1 MANAENGAQLML
13 SGVKVL
19 DFTQYLAGPTVTRL
33 MAEMGAEI
41 IKIEIAPM
49 GDPSRL
55 LPTIKNGRS
64 AYFVQQNRGKKSL
77 CLDLAQPRA
86 GEIIKELAAKVDVVV
101 ENFGPGVMQRKGF
114 EYEDLKKINP
124 RLIMAS
130 ISTFG
135 RKSPLSHK
143 TGFDMIAQAFSG
155 MMHMTGEPDGPP
167 TFVGMGLADVGSGV
181 HAFAAIGYALFH
193 RERTGIGQYI
203 DISMIDALYHAH
215 DLNVQTYTMTNGEF
229 VPKRMGRFHNQICPA
244 GVYKLPQGW
253 TFILVLD
260 RQWSNIAR
268 AMGRPELIDDPRF
281 KTSADRVT
289 NRDQLNPIVQDW
301 LLSFK
306 DDEAALAALDEFRI
320 PAAPVMSIAD
330 TVSHPYFKERGMA
343 RNVPDPILGEV
354 TIPGFPLKFSAYPDL
369 PHLEAPLLG
378 QHGSEILGSHLGY
391 SAAQVEE
398 LFRSGVMRREDR

>member
-1 MANAENGAQLML
+1 MENGTQLML
-13 SGVKVL
+13 SGIKVL

-55 LPTIKNGRS
+55 LPTVKNGRS
-64 AYFVQQNRGKKSL
+64 AYFIQQNRGKKSV
-77 CLDLAQPRA
+77 CLDLTKPEA
-86 GEIIKELAAKVDVVV
+86 IKIVKALVSKVDVVV
-101 ENFGPGVMQRKGF
+101 ENFGPGVMKKKGL
-114 EYEDLKKINP
+114 EYDDLKKINP

-135 RKSPLSHK
+135 RKSLLSHK

-155 MMHMTGEPDGPP
+155 MMHMTGEPEGPP
-167 TFVGMGLADVGSGV
+167 TFVGMALADVGSGV

-193 RERTGIGQYI
+193 RDRTGIGQYI
-203 DISMIDALYHAH
+203 DISMIDVLYHAH
-215 DLNVQTYTMTNGEF
+215 DFNVQSYTITEGQF
-229 VPKRMGRFHNQICPA
+229 VPKRMGRFHNQMCPA

-260 RQWSNIAR
+260 RQWSNMAR
-268 AMGRPELIDDPRF
+268 AMGRPELIDDPLFR
-281 KTSADRVT
+281 TGADRVR
-289 NRDQLNPIVQDW
+289 NRDKLNPIVQEW

-306 DDEAALAALDEFRI
+306 DDESALAALDEFRI
-320 PAAPVMSIAD
+320 PSAPVLSVAD
-330 TVSHPYFKERGMA
+330 TVSHPYFKERGTV
-343 RNVPDPILGEV
+343 RTVPDPILGKV

-369 PHLEAPLLG
+369 PHIEAPLLG
-378 QHGSEILGSHLGY
+378 QHGPEILAKHLGY

-398 LFRSGVMRREDR
+398 LFRSGILHRGDR

>member
-1 MANAENGAQLML
+1 MENGKQLML
-13 SGVKVL
+13 SGIKVL

-41 IKIEIAPM
+41 IKVEIAPM

-55 LPTIKNGRS
+55 LPTVKNGRS

-77 CLDLAQPRA
+77 CLDFAKPRA
-86 GEIIKELAAKVDVVV
+86 REIVKALVAKVDIVV
-101 ENFGPGVMQRKGF
+101 ENFGPGVMKRKGF

-155 MMHMTGEPDGPP
+155 MMDMTGEPDGPP
-167 TFVGMGLADVGSGV
+167 TFVGMALADVGSGV

-193 RERTGIGQYI
+193 RDRTGVGQYI
-203 DISMIDALYHAH
+203 DISMIDVLYHAH
-215 DLNVQTYTMTNGEF
+215 DFNVQSYTITDGEF

-260 RQWSNIAR
+260 RQWPGMVQ
-268 AMGRPELIDDPRF
+268 AMGRPELAEDPNF
-281 KTSADRVT
+281 KTGADRVK
-289 NRDQLNPIVQDW
+289 NRDKLNPIVQEW

-306 DDEAALAALDEFRI
+306 DDAAALAALDEFRI
-320 PAAPVMSIAD
+320 PSAPVLSVAD
-330 TVSHPYFKERGMA
+330 TVTHPYFKERGA
-343 RNVPDPILGEV
+343 IRTVPDPVLGEV
-354 TIPGFPLKFSAYPDL
+354 TIPGFPLKFSAFPDL
-369 PHLEAPLLG
+369 PDIEAPLLG
-378 QHGSEILGSHLGY
+378 QHGAEVLGEHLGY
-391 SAAQVEE
+391 STAQVEE
-398 LFRSGVMRREDR
+398 LFRSGVLNRGDR

>member
-1 MANAENGAQLML
+1 MGNAADGTQLML
-13 SGVKVL
+13 SGIKVL

-33 MAEMGAEI
+33 MAEMGADI
-41 IKIEIAPM
+41 IKIEIAPS

-55 LPTIKNGRS
+55 LPTVKDGRS
-64 AYFVQQNRGKKSL
+64 AYFVQQNRGKKSI
-77 CLDLAQPRA
+77 CLDLQEPRA
-86 GEIIKELAAKVDVVV
+86 REIVKELVAKVDIVV
-101 ENFGPGVMQRKGF
+101 ENFGPGVMKRKGF
-114 EYEDLKKINP
+114 DYEDFRKINP

-135 RKSPLSHK
+135 RKSVLSHK

-167 TFVGMGLADVGSGV
+167 TFVGMALADVGAGV
-181 HAFAAIGYALFH
+181 HAFGAIGYALFH
-193 RERTGIGQYI
+193 RDRTGIGQYI

-215 DLNVQTYTMTNGEF
+215 DFNVQSYTITDGQF

-260 RQWSNIAR
+260 RQWSNMAR
-268 AMGRPELIDDPRF
+268 AMGRPELIDDPLFR
-281 KTSADRVT
+281 TSADRVK
-289 NRDQLNPIVQDW
+289 NRDKLNPIVQDW

-320 PAAPVMSIAD
+320 PSAPVLSIAD
-330 TVSHPYFKERGMA
+330 TVSHPYFRDRGTV
-343 RNVPDPILGEV
+343 RTVLDPVLGEV

-369 PHLEAPLLG
+369 PHIEAPLLG
-378 QHGSEILGSHLGY
+378 QHGPAILSNHLGY
-391 SAAQVEE
+391 SAGEIEE
-398 LFRSGVMRREDR
+398 LWRSGVLHRGDR